1 MPAWPKVI
9 SVNQRVDLKQP
20 SDPQVYH
27 SLVQDI
33 GDGWFAVQVPTIH
46 GIEMRL
52 RQGDEVEVNL
62 YAEGMRYRFTAQV
75 LGRVLD
81 PKGIPL
87 YRLSIP
93 EQAERFNLREF
104 VRWRVAVDVGYE
116 AIADKDKPMLHL
128 VKVHKK
134 APTIDLS
141 GGGLQLLTKEQLAVD
156 TLLLV
161 QFEIPPKGAIRATA
175 RVKRSVPR
183 AEAGPP
189 RYFTG
194 LAFEDISVH
203 DQEAII
209 NFVFRKMLEDHQK
222 GLT

>member
-1 MPAWPKVI
+1 MPAWPRVI
-9 SVNQRVDLKQP
+9 AVNQRVDLKHQ
-20 SDPQVYH
+20 SDSQTFH
-27 SLVQDI
+27 SLVQDV
-33 GDGWFAVQVPTIH
+33 GKGWFAVQVPTIH

-52 RQGDEVEVNL
+52 HRGEEVEVNL

-75 LGRVLD
+75 LDRTLD

-93 EQAERFNLREF
+93 EQAERLNLREY
-104 VRWRVAVDVGYE
+104 VRWRVALDVGYE
-116 AIADKDKPMLHL
+116 VITEEDKPVLHL
-128 VKVHKK
+128 IKVHKK
-134 APTIDLS
+134 APTIDIS
-141 GGGLQLLTKEQLAVD
+141 GGGMQLLTKEQLAID

-161 QFEIPPKGAIRATA
+161 QFEIPPKGVIRATA
-175 RVKRSVPR
+175 RVKRSIPR
-183 AEAGPP
+183 EDDGPP

-209 NFVFRKMLEDHQK
+209 NFIFRKMVEDRRK